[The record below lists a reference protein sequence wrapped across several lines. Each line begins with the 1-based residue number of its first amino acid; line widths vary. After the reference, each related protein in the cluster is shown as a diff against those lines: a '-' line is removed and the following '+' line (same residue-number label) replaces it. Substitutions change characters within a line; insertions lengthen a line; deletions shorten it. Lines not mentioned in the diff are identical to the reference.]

1 VNGRVHSLI
10 QAIPAERLKEERPL
24 MRPLPSLRP
33 PLCRG
38 ELRKDFQLA
47 KTADFEM
54 AIDTAPVFSSP
65 PSRGKPTP
73 DQGEPSPPCFSA
85 QLGRCHLTL

>member
-1 VNGRVHSLI
+1 
-10 QAIPAERLKEERPL
+10 

-54 AIDTAPVFSSP
+54 AIDTARCSALHRVGVSP
-65 PSRGKPTP
+65 PRIRGSRRRRA
-73 DQGEPSPPCFSA
+73 SA
-85 QLGRCHLTL
+85 HNWAVVT